1 MERGPRMIKTY
12 CSASNICVNLDCE
25 HWLDLDEKYDEPFY
39 WKHLKDDTC
48 GFRMSPDIAANR
60 CPTGGCEE

>member
-1 MERGPRMIKTY
+1 MTKTY
-12 CSASNICVNLDCE
+12 CSASNICVNMDCE
-25 HWLDLDEKYDEPFY
+25 HWMDTDDTIDEPFY

-48 GFRMSPDIAANR
+48 GFRMSPDTAYNR